1 MSLIFLINSIDVV
14 KEDEVFDFLQEID
27 LMKNIGKHQNVI
39 QMYGCCTTCRP
50 ICLVLEY
57 APGGNLLNYLRSL
70 KKKVMY
76 RRRESEKRRNF
87 PNICTFLFESLCSMF
102 SSV

>member
-1 MSLIFLINSIDVV
+1 MLNLIDLV
-14 KEDEVFDFLQEID
+14 KEEDVHDFLQEID
-27 LMKNIGKHQNVI
+27 LMKNIGKHENVI

-70 KKKVMY
+70 KQKVSY
-76 RRRESEKRRNF
+76 
-87 PNICTFLFESLCSMF
+87 L
-102 SSV
+102 

>member
-76 RRRESEKRRNF
+76 RRSDE
-87 PNICTFLFESLCSMF
+87 TFQTYALSFLSHYAACFRLYN
-102 SSV
+102 